1 MAIDPATL
9 SVLGLGSSVI
19 GGTLKGVSAYKKAA
33 GAMSTEEEER
43 LRELERME
51 AIGMLGGD
59 YNIAMGK
66 QMTPVQG
73 AMREA
78 KDRMA
83 QDISS
88 QDISSGAYFRGQQA
102 METAAGKERSAA
114 AERAQA
120 DMAQQEA
127 MRKQEMDNLRNLKKI
142 KDNAMLY
149 GLEALG
155 GEASELGPQLTQ
167 LALAREEQQALKDA
181 YELKNKAFAKT
192 FGASLKNT
200 SQASKNFPTFKDYSF
215 KGYSF

>member
-1 MAIDPATL
+1 MEPATL
-9 SVLGLGSSVI
+9 ALLGLGSSVI

-59 YNIAMGK
+59 YNVAMGK
-66 QMTPVQG
+66 QMTPIQG

-78 KDRMA
+78 KERMA
-83 QDISS
+83 QDISA
-88 QDISSGAYFRGQQA
+88 QDLSSGAYFRGQQA

-181 YELKNKAFAKT
+181 YQAKNNAFAKT

-200 SQASKNFPTFKDYSF
+200 SKASQDFDKFKNYSF
-215 KGYSF
+215 QGFK

>member
-1 MAIDPATL
+1 MDPATL
-9 SVLGLGSSVI
+9 ALLGLGSSVI
-19 GGTLKGVSAYKKAA
+19 GGTLKGVSAYKKAS
-33 GAMSTEEEER
+33 GAMSEEEEER

-78 KDRMA
+78 KERMA

-88 QDISSGAYFRGQQA
+88 QDLSSGAYFRGQQA

-127 MRKQEMDNLRNLKKI
+127 MRKQEMDNLRSLKKI

-167 LALAREEQQALKDA
+167 LALAREEQKALKAA
-181 YELKNKAFAKT
+181 YEAKNKAFAET

-200 SQASKNFPTFKDYSF
+200 NKAFKDFPTFKDYSF
-215 KGYSF
+215 KGFSFQ

>member
-1 MAIDPATL
+1 MDPATL
-9 SVLGLGSSVI
+9 ALLGLGSSVI
-19 GGTLKGVSAYKKAA
+19 GGTLKGVSAYKKAS
-33 GAMSTEEEER
+33 GAMSEEEEER

-78 KDRMA
+78 KERMA

-88 QDISSGAYFRGQQA
+88 QDLSSGAYFRGQQA

-127 MRKQEMDNLRNLKKI
+127 MRKQEMDNLRSLKKI

-149 GLEALG
+149 GLEAFG

-167 LALAREEQQALKDA
+167 LALAREEQEALKAA
-181 YELKNKAFAKT
+181 YKAKNKAFAET

-200 SQASKNFPTFKDYSF
+200 NKAFKDFPTFKDYSF
-215 KGYSF
+215 KGFSFQ

>member
-1 MAIDPATL
+1 MDIL
-9 SVLGLGSSVI
+9 SILGLGSTIAGATAS
-19 GGTLKGVSAYKKAA
+19 GVSGFMEAKNALSDDEKK
-33 GAMSTEEEER
+33 R

-78 KDRMA
+78 KERMA

-88 QDISSGAYFRGQQA
+88 QDMSSGAYFRGQQA

-127 MRKQEMDNLRNLKKI
+127 MRKQELDNLKRLEKIQDNAYIYGLKSAAAPLTGIGSGLTELGVAREQQEVLKKI
-142 KDNAMLY
+142 AEERNL
-149 GLEALG
+149 ALG
-155 GEASELGPQLTQ
+155 KSQKEIDLLNKIRELNL
-167 LALAREEQQALKDA
+167 EI
-181 YELKNKAFAKT
+181 
-192 FGASLKNT
+192 
-200 SQASKNFPTFKDYSF
+200 
-215 KGYSF
+215 